1 MGTPPNPSTPA
12 APRQPLADHSTP
24 ELQGL
29 GGTPGAPPLHPP
41 QQLHR
46 IQGGLGSPQE
56 TPPPLWAPF
65 QGSATLT
72 AQQFLLTFRW
82 NSLGCSLCPL
92 LLVLALGT
100 TKQSPAPSPAPSLQ
114 ISISTAQILSAFSL
128 AGTQPGAL
136 SLLPSGGAPGP
147 TAPQPSAGLSPAVPI
162 CLELGSPALGALLQM
177 CPPRAEQMGG
187 SPPSPCWPHSA
198 VHCRVICA
206 FLPTS
211 THCWPIVSL
220 WSTSGRPLAITAPRS
235 FSAELLPSSSAPNLR
250 PRCDYSSQGAEPH
263 TVPADPHQV
272 PPRPAL
278 QAVPTATSAPPIPST
293 AGGSLPV

>member
-1 MGTPPNPSTPA
+1 LGIEPSSA
-12 APRQPLADHSTP
+12 SRVLQVQLIKASLHVQGDEAPSNTAIADQHWAQSCGCPIEAVHSTP

-41 QQLHR
+41 QQLHS

-92 LLVLALGT
+92 LLILALST

-177 CPPRAEQMGG
+177 CPPRAE
-187 SPPSPCWPHSA
+187 
-198 VHCRVICA
+198 
-206 FLPTS
+206 
-211 THCWPIVSL
+211 
-220 WSTSGRPLAITAPRS
+220 
-235 FSAELLPSSSAPNLR
+235 
-250 PRCDYSSQGAEPH
+250 
-263 TVPADPHQV
+263 
-272 PPRPAL
+272 
-278 QAVPTATSAPPIPST
+278 
-293 AGGSLPV
+293 